1 MDRKEGEIYLW
12 KIYIWEIHINWRNIC
27 LWNLYLKSFIVT
39 GGKHH
44 FRYKCFWPI
53 ASYAKC
59 KVGKYELIVQK
70 INWRWRRTEKSQQA
84 LDASKNTF
92 LLHAMDTIIH
102 IYMTL
107 RSIADPM
114 DKHKCRKNVKIW
126 QMKIE
131 KKYIREE

>member
-1 MDRKEGEIYLW
+1 MESITSDTNVFGRSLLMQNAKLANM
-12 KIYIWEIHINWRNIC
+12 NW
-27 LWNLYLKSFIVT
+27 LS
-39 GGKHH
+39 
-44 FRYKCFWPI
+44 
-53 ASYAKC
+53 
-59 KVGKYELIVQK
+59 
-70 INWRWRRTEKSQQA
+70 NWRWRRTEKSQQA

-131 KKYIREE
+131 KNILEKNENKNK